1 MSNNSFADGKNHL
14 LGFFLIIALYVIAIS
29 ILAIFTTTEAT
40 EYGIKKDDIQIVS
53 VSHLVKS
60 IDWLND
66 YNEERIGENILQ
78 AQIDN
83 LNITLNKINN
93 KSNSSSTHTHNL
105 VKYKSHI
112 DILHGDKTIDGSLSN
127 LKYKA
132 EIENSKYEQSLVDIS
147 AISKLIGMYEF
158 VTILLI
164 IGAGLGG
171 ISEIAKNKLIGY
183 PAFAVGGIGIIILLL
198 VLFLPSII
206 IGSQI
211 SHR

>member
-1 MSNNSFADGKNHL
+1 M
-14 LGFFLIIALYVIAIS
+14 
-29 ILAIFTTTEAT
+29 
-40 EYGIKKDDIQIVS
+40 
-53 VSHLVKS
+53 
-60 IDWLND
+60 
-66 YNEERIGENILQ
+66 Q

-83 LNITLNKINN
+83 LNITLNNINN
-93 KSNSSSTHTHNL
+93 KSNSSAVGHNL
-105 VKYKSHI
+105 IKYKSNI

-132 EIENSKYEQSLVDIS
+132 QIENSKYEQVLVDIS

-183 PAFAVGGIGIIILLL
+183 PAFPVGGIGIIILLL

-206 IGSQI
+206 IGIQI

>member
-1 MSNNSFADGKNHL
+1 MSNNSFTDGKNHL
-14 LGFFLIIALYVIAIS
+14 HGFFLIIALYVIVIS

-53 VSHLVKS
+53 VSNLVKS

-78 AQIDN
+78 VQIDN
-83 LNITLNKINN
+83 LNITLNNINN
-93 KSNSSSTHTHNL
+93 KSNSSAEGHNL

-112 DILHGDKTIDGSLSN
+112 DILHGDKKIDGS
-127 LKYKA
+127 A
-132 EIENSKYEQSLVDIS
+132 QIEKNKYEQALVDIS
-147 AISKLIGMYEF
+147 AILKLIGMYEF

>member
-1 MSNNSFADGKNHL
+1 MSNNSFTDGKNHL
-14 LGFFLIIALYVIAIS
+14 HGFFLIIALYVIVIS

-53 VSHLVKS
+53 VSNLVKS

-78 AQIDN
+78 VQIDN
-83 LNITLNKINN
+83 LNITLNNINN
-93 KSNSSSTHTHNL
+93 KSNSSAEGHNL

-132 EIENSKYEQSLVDIS
+132 EIEKNKYEQALVDIS
-147 AISKLIGMYEF
+147 
-158 VTILLI
+158 
-164 IGAGLGG
+164 
-171 ISEIAKNKLIGY
+171 
-183 PAFAVGGIGIIILLL
+183 
-198 VLFLPSII
+198 SI
-206 IGSQI
+206 
-211 SHR
+211 

>member
-1 MSNNSFADGKNHL
+1 M
-14 LGFFLIIALYVIAIS
+14 
-29 ILAIFTTTEAT
+29 
-40 EYGIKKDDIQIVS
+40 
-53 VSHLVKS
+53 
-60 IDWLND
+60 
-66 YNEERIGENILQ
+66 Q

-83 LNITLNKINN
+83 LNITLNNINN
-93 KSNSSSTHTHNL
+93 KSNSSAVGHNL
-105 VKYKSHI
+105 IKYKSNI

-132 EIENSKYEQSLVDIS
+132 QIENSKYEQVLVDIS

-206 IGSQI
+206 IGIQI

>member
-14 LGFFLIIALYVIAIS
+14 PGFFLIIALYVIVIS
-29 ILAIFTTTEAT
+29 ILAIFTTTQAT

-83 LNITLNKINN
+83 LNITLNNINN
-93 KSNSSSTHTHNL
+93 KSNSSAVGHNL
-105 VKYKSHI
+105 IKYKSNI

-132 EIENSKYEQSLVDIS
+132 QIENSKYEQALVDIS